1 MTDSYLFSPTGLSA
15 LANYV
20 RTDTLFAFNLE
31 SILAQNIAEYS
42 LVYITNPVKAS
53 LQRLMDVVNVMVFSW
68 RPHNDAL
75 DILGFE
81 PHRLTGNYG
90 TAPRSQGNSRDWGN
104 VKLCLKWREQMY
116 DMIGDIK
123 GIEIEFIGESILLRF
138 CKADSPDQ
146 ALSLI
151 NAAIENLNPLPRK
164 ICGKFVVHLLPS
176 NTITR
181 GENLLAS
188 MELFGSRKAIY
199 FGDDEADE
207 EVFRLIDANV
217 LGIHIGK
224 DKNTEAS
231 RYLHSQSDLPGLLT
245 SIVGTLEHADKAIG

>member
-1 MTDSYLFSPTGLSA
+1 MSA
-15 LANYV
+15 LARYV

-53 LQRLMDVVNVMVFSW
+53 LQRLMDVANVMVFSW
-68 RPHNDAL
+68 RSHNDAL

-81 PHRLTGNYG
+81 PHLLTGNYG
-90 TAPRSQGNSRDWGN
+90 TAPRSQGNSRNWEN
-104 VKLCLKWREQMY
+104 VKLCLKWREQIY
-116 DMIGDIK
+116 DMIGYIK
-123 GIEIEFIGESILLRF
+123 GLEIEFFGESILLRF
-138 CKADSPDQ
+138 CKADNPEL

-151 NAAIENLNPLPRK
+151 NAAIENLNPQPRK
-164 ICGKFVVHLLPS
+164 IYGKLFVHLLPG

-199 FGDDEADE
+199 FGEDEADE
-207 EVFRLIDANV
+207 EVFGLIDV
-217 LGIHIGK
+217 DVFGIHIGK
-224 DKNTEAS
+224 DENTEAS
-231 RYLHSQSDLPGLLT
+231 RYIQSQSDLPGLIT
-245 SIVGTLEHADKAIG
+245 SIVGILETD